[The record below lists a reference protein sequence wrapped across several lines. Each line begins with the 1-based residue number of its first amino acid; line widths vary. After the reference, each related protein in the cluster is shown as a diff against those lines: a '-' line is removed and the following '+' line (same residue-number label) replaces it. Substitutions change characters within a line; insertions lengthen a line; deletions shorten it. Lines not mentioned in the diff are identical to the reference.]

1 MHRSACLFLSMMMFA
16 TLVAPAGAQSV
27 PSEFPI
33 KADDGSAVANMGV
46 PTELASAIEQLP
58 GVVVIGEPRGDV
70 TLAEFYDLNCPF
82 CRKAAPEIAEI
93 IHADKRLRLILVP
106 FPVLSVAS
114 IEAARVE
121 GALAQR
127 ATPGQF
133 YTFHHN
139 IYASR
144 GVVNGARALAV
155 AGELGFDPAKLTD
168 AANADDVTEAM
179 KARVRLGNKL
189 GLVATP
195 SFVIKNV
202 AVLGYPGRHAVE
214 HIIES
219 VRQCGNVVC

>member
-1 MHRSACLFLSMMMFA
+1 M
-16 TLVAPAGAQSV
+16 
-27 PSEFPI
+27 
-33 KADDGSAVANMGV
+33 SAVANMRV
-46 PTELASAIEQLP
+46 STELAGAIEQVP

-93 IHADKRLRLILVP
+93 LRADKTLRLILVP

-121 GALAQR
+121 AALAKR
-127 ATPGQF
+127 GTTEQF
-133 YTFHHN
+133 YTFHHH

-144 GVVNGARALAV
+144 GVVDGARALAV
-155 AGELGFDPAKLTD
+155 ASEIGFDPETLTD

-202 AVLGYPGRHAVE
+202 AILGYPGRHAIERV
-214 HIIES
+214 IES
-219 VRQCGNVVC
+219 VRRCGNIVC